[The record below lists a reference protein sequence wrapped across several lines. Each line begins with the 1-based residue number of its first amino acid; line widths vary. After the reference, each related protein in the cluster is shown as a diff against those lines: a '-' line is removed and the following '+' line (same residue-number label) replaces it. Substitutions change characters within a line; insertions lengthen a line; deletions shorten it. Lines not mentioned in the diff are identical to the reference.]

1 MAVQPAYWSKFLAH
15 IRAHGR
21 PEKAITDLLL
31 PRAAVQRLLRE
42 QPDLR
47 QQVHQQV
54 LAHRGAVLRNVVNH
68 GGRYPHKLQ
77 AMCQRHRW
85 SLEEVMSWLKDF
97 PDLQAPLTEIH
108 TRYEQYVARQ
118 KAQAQAKVERDQQR
132 TELERRQRDELRQQ
146 ADSTR
151 SAVTLL
157 ELEALQARLRQEGYT
172 GADALSFTETR
183 KVGTGE
189 VVAASVH
196 KITCKLKTVQGPAKL
211 GFNLQFTIAPDALAS
226 HVENLGQAEVEQCKT
241 CMRAPTRPA
250 RPRRP
255 RRSLDNNQAELWI
268 NLTDGTPI
276 EVFLEEIQ
284 ISQIKPGDDLAAK
297 VPEGMTWVASYH
309 EGQFGVGR
317 NPREAVWRLL
327 GLRLGVW
334 DNGTVFEQRF
344 FW

>member
-1 MAVQPAYWSKFLAH
+1 
-15 IRAHGR
+15 
-21 PEKAITDLLL
+21 
-31 PRAAVQRLLRE
+31 
-42 QPDLR
+42 
-47 QQVHQQV
+47 
-54 LAHRGAVLRNVVNH
+54 
-68 GGRYPHKLQ
+68 
-77 AMCQRHRW
+77 MCQRHRW
-85 SLEEVMSWLKDF
+85 PLEEVMSWLKDF

-108 TRYEQYVARQ
+108 TRYEQYVSRQ
-118 KAQAQAKVERDQQR
+118 KAEAQAKVERDRQR
-132 TELERRQRDELRQQ
+132 AERERRRREDLRQQ

-157 ELEALQARLRQEGYT
+157 ELEALQERLRQVGYA

-183 KVGTGE
+183 KVGTGD

-196 KITCKLKTVQGPAKL
+196 KVACKLKTVPGSAKL

-226 HVENLGQAEVEQCKT
+226 HVENLGQAEVKQCQA

-250 RPRRP
+250 KPRRP
-255 RRSLDNNQAELWI
+255 RRSLDTNQAELWI
-268 NLTDGTPI
+268 NLTGGTPI

-284 ISQIKPGDDLAAK
+284 VSQITPGDDLAAK

-309 EGQFGVGR
+309 GVQSGVGR

-334 DNGTVFEQRF
+334 DDGTVFEQRF
-344 FW
+344 F